1 MLSVEEAFRTIVG
14 QFRPLETER
23 VPLREA
29 CDRVLAEDVRSPE
42 PVPPFDNSAMDGYA
56 VRFEDTL
63 GASAGAPVA
72 LFVVGEVPAG
82 RAPEA
87 RVEPGT
93 AVRVMTGA
101 PMPEGAD
108 AVVMREDTREHP
120 DRVEVLL
127 PAEHG
132 EHVRRVGDDI
142 PADSR
147 VLEAGTVL
155 NPSALGVLASIG
167 VGRIAVVRR
176 PRVALLATGDE
187 LVELGQPLGPG
198 QIRNSSAHALEAA
211 IAAMGAVPVPLGI
224 ARDDRAE
231 LTAKLHEGARAD
243 LLVTTGGV
251 SVGDYDLVREVLTSL
266 GQLDLWRVNMQPG
279 KPLAFGHIDGCP
291 VLGLPGNPVSSMV
304 AFELFVRPAI
314 RRLQGHTALAHAR
327 VPVVLDAPMTKKN
340 ARRQY
345 LRAVVRLVDGAFHA
359 DLTGPQGSHMLTSMA
374 RANALVILPE
384 GTRSYAAGDRVEGH
398 LLGEGA
404 LFENRDSDAV

>member
-14 QFRPLETER
+14 QFRPLETEH
-23 VPLREA
+23 VPLHEA
-29 CDRVLAEDVRSPE
+29 TGRVLAADVHAPE

-56 VRFEDTL
+56 VRFEDVLEASESSPATL
-63 GASAGAPVA
+63 YVI
-72 LFVVGEVPAG
+72 GEVPAG

-87 RVEPGT
+87 VVEPGT
-93 AVRVMTGA
+93 CVRVMTGA

-108 AVVMREDTREHP
+108 AVVMREDTRETP
-120 DRVEVLL
+120 DRIEVLV
-127 PAEHG
+127 PAELG

-142 PADSR
+142 PAGSR
-147 VLEAGTVL
+147 VLFAGHVL
-155 NPSALGVLASIG
+155 NPSSLGVLASIG
-167 VGRIAVVRR
+167 VGTVPVIRR

-187 LVELGQPLGPG
+187 LVELTQPLGPG
-198 QIRNSSAHALEAA
+198 QIRNSSAIALAAA
-211 IAAMGAVPVPLGI
+211 IEEMGAVPVPLGI
-224 ARDDRAE
+224 ARDVREE
-231 LTAKLHEGARAD
+231 LEAKLREGARAD

-251 SVGDYDLVREVLTSL
+251 SVGDYDLVREVLTAL
-266 GQLDLWRVNMQPG
+266 GELRLWRVNMQPG
-279 KPLAFGHIDGCP
+279 KPLAFGRLDGCP

-314 RRLQGHTALAHAR
+314 RRMQGHAAIAHVP
-327 VPVVLDAPMTKKN
+327 VPVVLDAPIAKKN

-345 LRAVVRLVDGAFHA
+345 LRALLRLVDGAFHA

-384 GTRSYAAGDRVEGH
+384 GTRDYAAGDHVEGI

-404 LFENRDSDAV
+404 LFENRDTDAI